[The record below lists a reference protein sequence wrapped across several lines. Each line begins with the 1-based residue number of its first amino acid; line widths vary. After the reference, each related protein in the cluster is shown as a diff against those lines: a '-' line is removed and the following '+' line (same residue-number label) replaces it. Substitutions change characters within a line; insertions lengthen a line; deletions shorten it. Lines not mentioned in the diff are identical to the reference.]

1 MVVIRLSSVVCCLL
15 EHELVERRS
24 CTHTLY
30 TGDIH
35 ASGKGGKVGLAT
47 SAGIED
53 ELAILTIDAND
64 TGDVATEVD
73 LLGIGINISLGR
85 SHLFYLVG
93 IVGLIVI
100 DQRIGIDCLID
111 IVIVGIS
118 IDILL
123 LKLAVHTEGA
133 ADIVLVGCGI
143 IDIRSIDGSIVAIDV
158 LATMRELTTMRSSVT
173 LPKSS

>member
-15 EHELVERRS
+15 DHELVERRS

-47 SAGIED
+47 GAGIED

-73 LLGIGINISLGR
+73 FLGIGINISLGR
-85 SHLFYLVG
+85 SQAEGKPVG
-93 IVGLIVI
+93 FRRFSRRDACSVI
-100 DQRIGIDCLID
+100 RAEQF
-111 IVIVGIS
+111 
-118 IDILL
+118 
-123 LKLAVHTEGA
+123 
-133 ADIVLVGCGI
+133 
-143 IDIRSIDGSIVAIDV
+143 
-158 LATMRELTTMRSSVT
+158 
-173 LPKSS
+173 